1 MVRGLPPSIRA
12 IVQTL
17 WLTGGDGLALS
28 GGRASMSAAMGWSA
42 RAGVCLVVAA
52 ALTACAGVTRSG
64 GDYRLKAQKTV
75 TDLTAVVGSAQ
86 LAGRQYLAG
95 RLPQET
101 ARVSERLREIKS
113 LEGGLT
119 AGVKEAVGGVAGVWE
134 QVVEQLH
141 NALVGSANS
150 SSEDE
155 K

>member
-95 RLPQET
+95 RLPQSY
-101 ARVSERLREIKS
+101 ADDVISR
-113 LEGGLT
+113 
-119 AGVKEAVGGVAGVWE
+119 AE
-134 QVVEQLH
+134 QDGSSIQ
-141 NALVGSANS
+141 NAFDTRQPPDS
-150 SSEDE
+150 
-155 K
+155 